1 MQYVKSDSKI
11 VVFIKGKPY
20 TVLKEDVKY
29 NMLSSMIMSN
39 DNEDTIEEMLNKK
52 IELRKNISK
61 LGLQINDKLEIF
73 YKDKLIPKDISLV
86 VNNFCNLY
94 TDYQDDDTFTALE
107 QFTINLLDNPNY
119 DNIEDLYSF
128 LQKGD
133 LPITS
138 DGCFMAYKIVRSDF
152 KDKRTG
158 LMDNTPG
165 KIVYMNIKDCDLDR
179 KNTCSRGLHYCSKS
193 YISSFYSTGD
203 KIVEVKINPKHVT
216 SIPLYYNQAKGRC
229 HMYNVTREIN
239 PGDLEGIGVVKVS
252 NEPVKSQESFYDK
265 QIKKA
270 TQPALDG
277 LTCAEVKKC
286 SRCNQ
291 VLPVTNFSKDK
302 HNKTGYRSS
311 CKQCDKKNRG

>member
-39 DNEDTIEEMLNKK
+39 DNEDAIEEMLNKK

-86 VNNFCNLY
+86 INNFCSLY
-94 TDYQDDDTFTALE
+94 KDYQDDDIFKALE
-107 QFTINLLDNPNY
+107 HFTVNLLDNPNY
-119 DNIEDLYSF
+119 ENIEDLYSF

-138 DGCFMAYKIVRSDF
+138 DGCFMAYKVVRSDF
-152 KDKRTG
+152 KDKHTG

-216 SIPLYYNQAKGRC
+216 SIPVDYNQAKGRC
-229 HMYNVTREIN
+229 HMYEVTREIN
-239 PGDLEGIGVVKVS
+239 PGDLEGVKVINVS
-252 NEPVKSQESFYDK
+252 KDNTKAQESFYDK

-270 TQPALDG
+270 TQPTLDG